1 MKQMLKRLAVVV
13 LAFAVAVGVFTPA
26 QAQAAKKIKAVYGED
41 NAKAVKKGKTYI
53 VTSKQYFSGKG
64 LTYIKF
70 TAPKTGK
77 YKFIF
82 SGLTKH
88 GEKTEECIM
97 NGCVSLKAYDDYGYL
112 SPIKLDFGKGQTGDT
127 LYICSEYSGTIGDK
141 DEKDMYEYLPGRF
154 AALKLTKGT
163 TVYIAFNFIDTCDV
177 KLQIK

>member
-1 MKQMLKRLAVVV
+1 MKQILKRLAVVV
-13 LAFAVAVGVFTPA
+13 LAFAVAVGVFTPS
-26 QAQAAKKIKAVYGED
+26 QAQAAKKIKAVYGAD
-41 NAKAVKKGKTYI
+41 HAKAVKKGKTYI
-53 VTSKQYFSGKG
+53 VTSKEYVSEKG

-97 NGCVSLKAYDDYGYL
+97 NGCLSLKAYDDYGYL
-112 SPIKLDFGKGQTGDT
+112 SSIKLDFGKGQTGDT
-127 LYICSEYSGTIGDK
+127 LYLCSEYSASISNP
-141 DEKDMYEYLPGRF
+141 DEKNMYSYLPGRY

-163 TVYIAFNFIDTCDV
+163 TVYMAFNFIDTCDV